1 MAGFVSAGCYNRPA
15 MSEPNPYES
24 PRSEKPKVSAATR
37 WLGFA
42 VLLILAPIAAAITF
56 VVPCST
62 TYLLEASAMSLPDPA
77 GVLLLFGPPGLVFIA
92 FLYWAV
98 KLRESKEPGPREAPR
113 PGD

>member
-1 MAGFVSAGCYNRPA
+1 

-56 VVPCST
+56 FVTCST
-62 TYLLEASAMSLPDPA
+62 SYLLGSSGMSLPDPA
-77 GVLLLFGPPGLVFIA
+77 GILLLFGPPGMVFIA

-98 KLRESKEPGPREAPR
+98 KMRDRKVQPGPREAPQK
-113 PGD
+113 GD